1 MVALEI
7 SDLENKGLNHQRIFN
22 EWLKNHQ
29 RIINESSTDHQ
40 RMVKEWL
47 ENDLV
52 INEIKTV

>member
-29 RIINESSTDHQ
+29 R
-40 RMVKEWL
+40 MVKEWL